1 MTTSTIRFIA
11 MSSAALLIAA
21 LLPLPYGYYHVL
33 RWVIC
38 LSAAT
43 LGATR
48 WNHLPYSGS
57 ALVLVAI
64 VFNPLSPIFL
74 GKEVWAVADIAG
86 AAIFLWVALHP
97 IPKDGR

>member
-1 MTTSTIRFIA
+1 MTPSTTRFLAIV
-11 MSSAALLIAA
+11 SATLLIAA
-21 LLPLPYGYYHVL
+21 LLPLPYGYYQVL

-57 ALVLVAI
+57 AVILVAI
-64 VFNPLSPIFL
+64 VFNPVSPIFL
-74 GKEVWAVADIAG
+74 AKGVWAVVDIAG